1 MDILVL
7 LSLVLTNNCS
17 LMQLVLGFELALNIV
32 AGTNLTNISMTS

>member
-7 LSLVLTNNCS
+7 LSLELTNNCS
-17 LMQLVLGFELALNIV
+17 LMQLVLGVELALNIV